1 MEIDVV
7 IITIIFISLI
17 YLFIGF
23 GINKVNAENLLS
35 GYNTM
40 SPEKK
45 QNFNIEKYLEFFNPF
60 FKRLSIYPP
69 LTFVLLYIFLEREQ
83 LILVWSLSQMLP
95 FIWFTIKS
103 LRFQS

>member
-1 MEIDVV
+1 MEIAVV

-23 GINKVNAENLLS
+23 GINKVNAKNLLS

-45 QNFNIEKYLEFFNPF
+45 QNFDIEKYLEFFNPF

-103 LRFQS
+103 LRF

>member
-23 GINKVNAENLLS
+23 GINKINAENLLS

>member
-1 MEIDVV
+1 MEIAVV

-23 GINKVNAENLLS
+23 GINKVNAKNLLS

-103 LRFQS
+103 LRF

>member
-1 MEIDVV
+1 MEIAVV

>member
-103 LRFQS
+103 LRF

>member
-1 MEIDVV
+1 MEIAVV

-23 GINKVNAENLLS
+23 GINKVNAKNLLS

-45 QNFNIEKYLEFFNPF
+45 QNFDIEKYLEFFNPF

>member
-1 MEIDVV
+1 MEIAVV

-23 GINKVNAENLLS
+23 GINKVNAKYLLA

-45 QNFNIEKYLEFFNPF
+45 QNFDIETYLEFFNPF

-69 LTFVLLYIFLEREQ
+69 LTFVLLYIFLEGEK

-95 FIWFTIKS
+95 FIWFVIKS

>member
-1 MEIDVV
+1 MESIFLT
-7 IITIIFISLI
+7 ISIIFISLT

-23 GINKVNAENLLS
+23 GINKVNAKYLLA

-40 SPEKK
+40 SSEKK
-45 QNFNIEKYLEFFNPF
+45 QNFDIEKYLEFFNPF

-69 LTFVLLYIFLEREQ
+69 LTFVLLYIFLEGEK

-95 FIWFTIKS
+95 FIWFMIKS

>member
-1 MEIDVV
+1 MEIAVV

-95 FIWFTIKS
+95 FVFTIKS
-103 LRFQS
+103 LRF